1 MILAILI
8 FFFFFIAFVLYI
20 VCFIRWE
27 AEERRWIEEQYKE
40 ICARRDA
47 EEVSDVCRL
56 CRNFEPF
63 EKEQDKRIN

>member
-8 FFFFFIAFVLYI
+8 FFFIIFVLYI
-20 VCFIRWE
+20 VCFIRRE
-27 AEERRWIEEQYKE
+27 AEECRWIEEKYKE